1 VSEVLL
7 DIDAGV
13 AILTLAAPE
22 RRNAFTA
29 EMVAE
34 LLAAC
39 EAVDSDDSVGAL
51 VLRAQGESF
60 CAGAH
65 RDLLARA
72 ATDPTEAK
80 RFTQLGLAYQAFV
93 RVGSLQVPTIA
104 AVRGHAVGAGVN
116 LMLATDL
123 RIVAE
128 SARIITGFAR
138 IGIHPGGGHFVLLS
152 RVSGREA
159 AAAMGVFGQEISGR
173 RAFELGLA
181 WEALPADE
189 VEPRAQEIAATVA
202 ADPEL
207 ARATVRSFRL
217 ETGPPAASWPLGL
230 EAERAAQ
237 MWSLRRSKL
246 RPE

>member
-7 DIDAGV
+7 DIEGGV
-13 AILTLAAPE
+13 ALITLAAPE

-39 EAVDSDDSVGAL
+39 EAVDADARVGAL

-65 RDLLARA
+65 RGLLARA
-72 ATDPTEAK
+72 AADPAEAE

-123 RIVAE
+123 RVVAE

-152 RVSGREA
+152 RVAGREA

-189 VEPRAQEIAATVA
+189 VEPRAQEIAAAVA

-207 ARATVRSFRL
+207 ARVTVRSFRL
-217 ETGPPAASWPLGL
+217 ETGPPAASWQLGL